1 MFSFFSNMKIRK
13 ISHIVF
19 VKIVE
24 RSRMPCFYVDY
35 NVEDNLDGRFDLIC
49 LHMTLIIDRLDMI
62 NSKKSIAVR
71 RILQEV
77 FFDNMDLSLRE
88 MGVGDLSV
96 GKKIKVMAEAFFGR
110 MIAYQKAY
118 RTENAEEE
126 LSGIILRNFFHEDFS
141 KNDNAL
147 MLAKYTLN
155 ERKFTAK
162 ISEELLLKGKFEF
175 SPL

>member
-13 ISHIVF
+13 ISHIIF

-24 RSRMPCFYVDY
+24 RSRTPCFYVDY
-35 NVEDNLDGRFDLIC
+35 SVEDNLDGRFDLIC

-126 LSGIILRNFFHEDFS
+126 LGGIILRNFFHEDSS
-141 KNDNAL
+141 KNNNAL
-147 MLAKYTLN
+147 MLAKYILN
-155 ERKFTAK
+155 ERKFVTK
-162 ISEELLLKGKFEF
+162 ISEELLLQGKIEF